1 MGRPAPKV
9 DKHQTCS
16 REASLRANPNDT
28 EASDGLIP
36 RTIRKLI
43 KSCAVDVLSDARRSD
58 NERSLFHD
66 LVVLEVPLQKRVKRG
81 NLDLAHERVVGGV
94 VGDVPAAYAHQ
105 RLESALIP
113 RRFFE
118 GH

>member
-43 KSCAVDVLSDARRSD
+43 KSCAVDVFAIEVRAANARQESAQ
-58 NERSLFHD
+58 LW
-66 LVVLEVPLQKRVKRG
+66 
-81 NLDLAHERVVGGV
+81 NL
-94 VGDVPAAYAHQ
+94 VGDLDGRDRGRALTRATNGTLHYAEGLYKWRNPSTSGWRPRMTCVPG
-105 RLESALIP
+105 SC
-113 RRFFE
+113 
-118 GH
+118 